1 MTDVFTF
8 LNHHWTDLLEV
19 VGALYAVA
27 VLIVA
32 MTPSPDDDAW
42 LRRLAERLSFLSPPG
57 SKSKLSL
64 PGASPKRPPPPV
76 ERVTLPEAE
85 S

>member
-1 MTDVFTF
+1 MQIIDWLST
-8 LNHHWTDLLEV
+8 HWTDLLEV
-19 VGALYAVA
+19 VGAIYAVA

-57 SKSKLSL
+57 SEGKLSL
-64 PGASPKRPPPPV
+64 PGAKPRRKGDQ
-76 ERVTLPEAE
+76 
-85 S
+85 